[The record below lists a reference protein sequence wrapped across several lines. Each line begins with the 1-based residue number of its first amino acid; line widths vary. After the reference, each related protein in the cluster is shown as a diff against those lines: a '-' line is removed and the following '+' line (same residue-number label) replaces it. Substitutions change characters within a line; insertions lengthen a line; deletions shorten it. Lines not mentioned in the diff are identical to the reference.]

1 MGVHI
6 CMYSI
11 PEGAFAFTENEFYG
25 VRQKLPTSE
34 WDHLRQGHDREMADE
49 FVQHPGLIFSA
60 IGPDGDWY
68 YRPAEDLKD
77 HLIEKFGGDQRV
89 KLFCS
94 LFDDPSVWTY
104 FSY

>member
-6 CMYSI
+6 CMYRI
-11 PEGAFAFTENEFYG
+11 PEGAFFSTENEFYG
-25 VRQKLPTSE
+25 ARRELPTSE
-34 WDHLRQGHDREMADE
+34 WDHLRQGHDREMAHE
-49 FVQHPGLIFSA
+49 FVQDGNLIFTMR
-60 IGPDGDWY
+60 GPDGDWY
-68 YRPAEDLKD
+68 YRPAKALKD